1 MPMGGSFRERVAPL
15 YVPVM
20 GTELAA
26 PLLHERE
33 YDPRLVVMDFTV
45 ERSSA
50 REVKR
55 VDASLAPRPR
65 STCGRTSSRC

>member
-1 MPMGGSFRERVAPL
+1 MGGSFRERVAPL
-15 YVPVM
+15 YVPVI

-26 PLLHERE
+26 PLLDERE

-50 REVKR
+50 REVER
-55 VDASLAPRPR
+55 VDASLAQ
-65 STCGRTSSRC
+65 SSRCRAWSSPTS